1 MRNGF
6 MVFQTYIV
14 IYLVAQVG
22 GDNRDAII
30 MSDHMGWMELWVYLD
45 R

>member
-1 MRNGF
+1 MRNDF
-6 MVFQTYIV
+6 MVFQTYII

-30 MSDHMGWMELWVYLD
+30 MSDYMGWMELWVYLD